1 MILPRAPND
10 VGQVGPQVVA
20 MVTDGQ
26 ERPEIPEAAELP
38 GGTLTRH
45 EDYLHLMRR
54 CWAQVRAAQ
63 GLTCPGCS
71 CPAWP

>member
-1 MILPRAPND
+1 
-10 VGQVGPQVVA
+10 

-26 ERPEIPEAAELP
+26 ERPEIPDAAELP

-54 CWAQVRAAQ
+54 CWAQVRVAP
-63 GLTCPGCS
+63 CPDCS
-71 CPAWP
+71 CPA